1 MFLSNLDLIALL
13 ASLGVW
19 VGYSAVASL
28 PRMNRHSLAYTTEKL
43 RVVWMRHM
51 CDSDFRV
58 GDTTLMS
65 NLMRSVAFFA
75 SASILVL
82 SGLVALIGSGE
93 RAFEVF
99 QTLPFH
105 DPQDNLGQF
114 ETKTVLLVCV
124 FIYAFF
130 QITWSL
136 RQFNYT
142 CILMGAAPHS
152 DASDQV
158 KDRFSLHAARLSA
171 LAAQSFNM
179 GLRAYYFALAMLS
192 WFISPYLYM
201 AASVLVVLITYRRE
215 FRSHS
220 LDCLRLAVDDDES

>member
-1 MFLSNLDLIALL
+1 MFLSGTDVIALL
-13 ASLGVW
+13 VSMAVW
-19 VGYSAVASL
+19 IGYSVVAGM
-28 PRMNRHSLAYTTEKL
+28 PRFSRHSLAYTTEQL
-43 RVVWMRHM
+43 RTIWMRRM
-51 CDSDFRV
+51 CDSEVRV
-58 GDTTLMS
+58 SDASLMG

-105 DPQDNLGQF
+105 DRTDDLGQF
-114 ETKTVLLVCV
+114 ETKAVLLVCV

-142 CILMGAAPHS
+142 CILIGAAPKPTDS
-152 DASDQV
+152 DAD
-158 KDRFSLHAARLSA
+158 KDAFAKHAARLGA
-171 LAAQSFNM
+171 LAAESFNM

-192 WFISPYLYM
+192 WFISAWLFM
-201 AASVLVVLITYRRE
+201 AASVMVVIITYRRE
-215 FRSHS
+215 FQSHS
-220 LDCLRLAVDDDES
+220 LDSLRHAVDHQL

>member
-1 MFLSNLDLIALL
+1 MFLSGMDVIALL
-13 ASLGVW
+13 VSMVLW
-19 VGYSAVASL
+19 IGYSAVAGM
-28 PRMNRHSLAYTTEKL
+28 PRFSRHSLAYTTEQL
-43 RVVWMRHM
+43 RVTWMRNM
-51 CDSDFRV
+51 CDSDVRV
-58 GDTTLMS
+58 GDASLMG

-105 DPQDNLGQF
+105 DRNGTIGQF
-114 ETKTVLLVCV
+114 ETKAVLLICV

-130 QITWSL
+130 QITWSM

-142 CILMGAAPHS
+142 CIMIGAAPRPADS
-152 DASDQV
+152 DAD
-158 KDRFSLHAARLSA
+158 KDAFAKHAARLGA
-171 LAAQSFNM
+171 LAAESFNM

-192 WFISPYLYM
+192 WFISSWLFI
-201 AASVLVVLITYRRE
+201 AASVMVVIITYRRE
-215 FRSHS
+215 FKSDSLHS
-220 LDCLRLAVDDDES
+220 LRHAVEHEL

>member
-1 MFLSNLDLIALL
+1 M
-13 ASLGVW
+13 
-19 VGYSAVASL
+19 ASL
-28 PRMNRHSLAYTTEKL
+28 PGISRHSLAYTTEKL
-43 RVVWMRHM
+43 RVTWMRRM
-51 CDSDFRV
+51 CDTEARV
-58 GDTTLMS
+58 ADASLMG

-105 DPQDNLGQF
+105 DLNDNIGQF
-114 ETKTVLLVCV
+114 ETKAVLLVCV

-142 CILMGAAPHS
+142 CIMIGAAPRVS
-152 DASDQV
+152 DSDKE
-158 KDRFSLHAARLSA
+158 KDMFAINAAHLGA
-171 LAAQSFNM
+171 LAAESFNM

-192 WFISPYLYM
+192 WFISSWLFM
-201 AASVLVVLITYRRE
+201 GASVLVVIITYRRE
-215 FRSHS
+215 FKSHS
-220 LDCLRLAVDDDES
+220 LGCLRHAIDHEL

>member
-1 MFLSNLDLIALL
+1 MFLSPLDLIALL
-13 ASLGVW
+13 ASLTVW
-19 VGYSAVASL
+19 LGYSVISEI
-28 PRMNRHSLAYTTEKL
+28 PRINRHSLAHTTEQL
-43 RVVWMRHM
+43 RVVWMRRM
-51 CDSDFRV
+51 CDQDVRV
-58 GDTTLMS
+58 ADASLMG

-105 DPQDNLGQF
+105 DPNDTLGQF

-130 QITWSL
+130 RITWSL

-142 CILMGAAPHS
+142 CILMGAAPTPRHS
-152 DASDQV
+152 DAA
-158 KDRFSLHAARLSA
+158 KDRFARHAAHLAA
-171 LAAQSFNM
+171 LAAQSFNV
-179 GLRAYYFALAMLS
+179 GLRTYYYALAMLS
-192 WFISPYLYM
+192 WFISPWLYM

-220 LDCLRLAVDDDES
+220 LVCLRQAVDDQP